1 MASEKLNHITPMLF
15 SGYASAP
22 TPIYTI
28 VVTIAGKQNYKT
40 SSRIVLFKQRDLK
53 SKAMKYSGNLVGDH
67 LNNETT

>member
-1 MASEKLNHITPMLF
+1 MLF

-28 VVTIAGKQNYKT
+28 IVTIAGKQNYKT

-53 SKAMKYSGNLVGDH
+53 SKAMNYVMKEYKN
-67 LNNETT
+67 